1 MRVLFLL
8 GLIFLPLSARCA
20 VDLAP
25 IPSEFEG
32 EGIKYTRLTF
42 KDDKRRVV
50 YVPPQLWSYR
60 GSSSQ
65 LRLTPPANFPRA
77 EATIET
83 TPLPVPAPLDDK
95 AMEIAKQQLFASL
108 GPSMMGAKIVS
119 EETSPLMINGNIAT
133 YEVTISYQ
141 IYGEV
146 FTRSVLFANL
156 PDAQLR
162 FKLSAPKKDFEA
174 LHRLFRASLV
184 SWQWSELPSTV
195 VAQAPTPV
203 AK

>member
-1 MRVLFLL
+1 MLFLL
-8 GLIFLPLSARCA
+8 GFVFIPLSARCA

-25 IPSEFEG
+25 LPSEFDG
-32 EGIKYTRLTF
+32 EGIRYTQLTF
-42 KDDKRRVV
+42 KDDKRQVV

-60 GSSSQ
+60 GSSNQ
-65 LRLTPPANFPRA
+65 LRLTPPANFPKA

-83 TPLPVPAPLDDK
+83 TPLTAPAPLDDK
-95 AMEIAKQQLFASL
+95 AMEIAKQHLFTTL
-108 GPSMMGAKIVS
+108 GPSAQGAKIVS
-119 EETSPLMINGNIAT
+119 EEQNPIPLNGNIAT

-141 IYGEV
+141 VYGEA

-162 FKLSAPKKDFEA
+162 FKLSAPKKDFEV
-174 LHRLFRASLV
+174 LHRVFRASLV
-184 SWQWSELPSTV
+184 SWQWSEKASAV
-195 VAQAPTPV
+195 VTQTPTTA